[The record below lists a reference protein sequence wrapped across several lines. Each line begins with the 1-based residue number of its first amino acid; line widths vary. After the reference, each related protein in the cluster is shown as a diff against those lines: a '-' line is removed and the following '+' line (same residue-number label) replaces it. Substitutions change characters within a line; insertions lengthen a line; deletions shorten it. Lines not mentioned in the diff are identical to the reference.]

1 MSGDGASGA
10 RSEAKPS
17 EGQRASEARSEAKP
31 SGDRPGTLLT
41 PELLAHIGS
50 SAPPDRQV
58 VTRRD
63 IRKYAIASEQTR
75 REYVDGDVAPPLFHV
90 ALFWPVV
97 PREALTRDGVSADGL
112 VPKLP
117 LERAMAGGLDI
128 EYFGELRP
136 GDEVV
141 ATRTLTNLY
150 EKAGRS
156 GPLIFYE
163 IVMDVRRASGELLV
177 REKTTRILR

>member
-1 MSGDGASGA
+1 MSLL
-10 RSEAKPS
+10 SE
-17 EGQRASEARSEAKP
+17 
-31 SGDRPGTLLT
+31 D
-41 PELLAHIGS
+41 LLAQVGRRS
-50 SAPPDRQV
+50 PPDPQV

-63 IRKYAIASEQTR
+63 IRKYAIASGQTQR
-75 REYVDGDVAPPLFHV
+75 KYLDGDVAPPLFHV

-97 PREALTRDGVSADGL
+97 PREKLTPDGVAADEL

-117 LERAMAGGLDI
+117 RGRAMAGGLEI
-128 EYFGELRP
+128 EYHGEMRP

-163 IVMDVRRASGELLV
+163 IVMEVRRASGELLV

>member
-1 MSGDGASGA
+1 MSG
-10 RSEAKPS
+10 
-17 EGQRASEARSEAKP
+17 
-31 SGDRPGTLLT
+31 LLT
-41 PELLAHIGS
+41 PELLANIGKR
-50 SAPPDRQV
+50 APPDCEV

-63 IRKYAIASEQTR
+63 IRKYAIASGQTQR
-75 REYVDGDVAPPLFHV
+75 RYLDGDVAPPLFHV

-97 PREALTRDGVSADGL
+97 PREDLTPDGVAGDKL
-112 VPKLP
+112 VPRLP

-128 EYFGELRP
+128 EYHGELRP

-141 ATRTLTNLY
+141 ATRTLTSLY

-163 IVMDVRRASGELLV
+163 IVMEVRRKSGELLV
-177 REKTTRILR
+177 TEKTTRILR

>member
-1 MSGDGASGA
+1 MS
-10 RSEAKPS
+10 
-17 EGQRASEARSEAKP
+17 
-31 SGDRPGTLLT
+31 LLS
-41 PELLAHIGS
+41 PELLANVGKQ
-50 SAPPDRQV
+50 APPDRQV

-63 IRKYAIASEQTR
+63 IRKYAIASGQTQR
-75 REYVDGDVAPPLFHV
+75 RYLDGDVAPPLFHV

-97 PREALTRDGVSADGL
+97 PRAQLSPDGVAADGL

-128 EYFGELRP
+128 EYHGEMRP

-141 ATRTLTNLY
+141 ATRTLTSLY

-163 IVMDVRRASGELLV
+163 IVMEVRRASGELLV
-177 REKTTRILR
+177 TEKTTRILR

>member
-1 MSGDGASGA
+1 MSA
-10 RSEAKPS
+10 
-17 EGQRASEARSEAKP
+17 
-31 SGDRPGTLLT
+31 LLT
-41 PELLAHIGS
+41 PELLANIGKR
-50 SAPPDRQV
+50 APPDFEV

-63 IRKYAIASEQTR
+63 IRKYAIASGQTQR
-75 REYVDGDVAPPLFHV
+75 KYLDGDVAPPLFHV

-97 PREALTRDGVSADGL
+97 PRERLTPDGVAGDEL
-112 VPKLP
+112 VPRLP

-128 EYFGELRP
+128 EYHGELRP

-163 IVMDVRRASGELLV
+163 IVMEVRRKSGELLV
-177 REKTTRILR
+177 TEKTTRILR